1 MTLKQLFTQIA
12 NNIRAKKG
20 TVSYIVATD
29 FPSEIAS
36 IPDDLTPGLAQN
48 TVTVIDK
55 DHFKDCT
62 KIRNYMFSDCTN
74 LETIRL
80 PYGITE
86 IGSFAFANCKK
97 LKDITF
103 PSNLTKIGDDAF
115 TNCTNLDTLLT
126 IPSSVTDIGWSAF
139 SGCTSIT
146 TVLLSE
152 GITKIDGY
160 TFNSC
165 TNLNNIILPE
175 SVTEIGANAF
185 EDCTALNY
193 MYLREGLTT
202 IGKEAFKGSGLN
214 HNITI
219 PSTVTSMHVTAFN
232 YTNIISLVIPE
243 SVHFTVTGLDN
254 ILEGCTKVTEVD
266 LPSTYGEN
274 VDTSNINLYDNHE
287 LNDLT
292 LRANKVIK
300 THINGLN
307 STKLNTGY
315 LRVPANLVD
324 SYKADPA
331 WSTIAERIVAI
342 TD

>member
-20 TVSYIVATD
+20 TVSHIVATD
-29 FPSEIAS
+29 FPKEIAS

-48 TVTVIDK
+48 TVTVIK
-55 DHFKDCT
+55 EEHFKGCT
-62 KIRNYMFSDCTN
+62 KIRNYMFSNCTN

-86 IGSFAFANCKK
+86 IGSFAFAHCTK
-97 LKDITF
+97 LNDITF

-115 TNCTNLDTLLT
+115 TKCTNLDTLLT
-126 IPSSVTDIGWSAF
+126 IPSSVTYIGFSAF

-146 TVLLSE
+146 TVLLYDNV
-152 GITKIDGY
+152 TKIEGY
-160 TFNSC
+160 TFNGC
-165 TNLNNIILPE
+165 TSLSNIILPE
-175 SVTEIGANAF
+175 SVTEIGASAF
-185 EDCTALNY
+185 GDCTALDY

-202 IGKEAFKGSGLN
+202 IGKDAFKGSGLTQRV
-214 HNITI
+214 TI
-219 PSTVTSMHVTAFN
+219 PSTVTKMHVTAFN
-232 YTNIISLVIPE
+232 YTNIESLVIPE

-274 VDTSNINLYDNHE
+274 VDTYNITLYDNHE

-292 LRANKVIK
+292 LRANRVIK
-300 THINGLN
+300 THIDGLN

-324 SYKADPA
+324 SYKADPV

>member
-20 TVSYIVATD
+20 TVSHIVATD
-29 FPSEIAS
+29 FPTEIAS
-36 IPDDLTPGLAQN
+36 IPDDLTPSLAQD
-48 TVTVIDK
+48 TVTVIK
-55 DHFKDCT
+55 EEHFKDCT
-62 KIRNYMFSDCTN
+62 KIRNYMFAYCTN

-86 IGSFAFANCKK
+86 IGSFAFANCIK
-97 LKDITF
+97 LFDITF

-115 TNCTNLDTLLT
+115 INCTNLDTLLT
-126 IPSSVTDIGWSAF
+126 IPSSVTEIGFSAF

-146 TVLLSE
+146 TVLLYDN
-152 GITKIDGY
+152 ITKIKGY
-160 TFNSC
+160 TFSGC
-165 TNLNNIILPE
+165 TSLKNIILPE
-175 SVTEIGANAF
+175 TVTEIGDNAF
-185 EDCTALNY
+185 GGCTALDY

-202 IGKEAFKGSGLN
+202 IGKNAFKRSGLTQRV
-214 HNITI
+214 TI
-219 PSTVTSMHVTAFN
+219 PSTVTSMDVTAFN
-232 YTNIISLVIPE
+232 YTNIESLVIPE

-254 ILEGCTKVTEVD
+254 ILEGCTKITEVD

-274 VDTSNINLYDNHE
+274 EDTYKISLYDNHE

-292 LRANKVIK
+292 LRANRVIK
-300 THINGLN
+300 TYINSIN

-324 SYKADPA
+324 SYKADPE